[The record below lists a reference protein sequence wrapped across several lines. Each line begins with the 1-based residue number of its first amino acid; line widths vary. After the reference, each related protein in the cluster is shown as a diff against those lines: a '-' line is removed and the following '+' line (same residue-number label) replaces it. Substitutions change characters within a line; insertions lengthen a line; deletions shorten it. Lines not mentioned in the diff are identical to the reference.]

1 MFSFDKAALEKA
13 SAETGFVRDNLEKV
27 YRLMDVLEFI
37 NNNPFLKDKLVLK
50 GGTAINL
57 TVFDLPRLS
66 VDIDLDYCN
75 NCSKDEM
82 LADRKEIEMLL
93 VRYMNASGYKVDSDR
108 GKDSH
113 ALTSWAFSYIN
124 AGGNNDNIK
133 IEINY
138 AMRAHILPFV
148 SKNIDFDF
156 LEKKIDIVSL
166 APQELFGSK
175 IKALLERTA
184 ARDLYDVHNMLS
196 GKVFDS
202 EELEMLRKCV
212 SFYRT
217 VGSTGEYIE
226 RIDFGVIDKL
236 TQSKVRQTLLPV
248 LKRGTFVDISVMK
261 SEVKQFLE
269 SLMKLTDQEQMY
281 IDDFN
286 KGKYSPELLF
296 NDVRVIE
303 RINNHPMAL
312 WKCGRAL

>member
-82 LADRKEIEMLL
+82 LADR
-93 VRYMNASGYKVDSDR
+93 
-108 GKDSH
+108 
-113 ALTSWAFSYIN
+113 
-124 AGGNNDNIK
+124 
-133 IEINY
+133 
-138 AMRAHILPFV
+138 
-148 SKNIDFDF
+148 
-156 LEKKIDIVSL
+156 
-166 APQELFGSK
+166 
-175 IKALLERTA
+175 
-184 ARDLYDVHNMLS
+184 
-196 GKVFDS
+196 
-202 EELEMLRKCV
+202 
-212 SFYRT
+212 
-217 VGSTGEYIE
+217 TGEFIE